1 MRTIK
6 MKRSF
11 ALVIAV
17 AIVFTAAPANAKCK
31 FNVDTIHSRTG
42 EPMLWTKWNTFK
54 LANQG
59 DFPLGSG
66 ISIGDQKYFAMR
78 ITQSASYVKEE
89 MDSALVIPDG
99 ASLLI
104 KLDDAT
110 ILELHSDG
118 EVIGDVDGGR
128 AEAVVRYAVDAGT
141 LNALLTKR
149 IMNIRLQTNQGNK
162 DYAFGKKGS
171 KRLQKTLAC
180 IK

>member
-1 MRTIK
+1 MQRN
-6 MKRSF
+6 F
-11 ALVIAV
+11 AIVLAV
-17 AIVFTAAPANAKCK
+17 AIIFTAAPANAKCK

-54 LANQG
+54 LANKG
-59 DFPLGSG
+59 DFALGSG
-66 ISIGDQKYFAMR
+66 VSIGDQKYFAMR
-78 ITQSASYVKEE
+78 ITQPASYVKEE
-89 MDSALVIPDG
+89 MDSALVIFEG

-104 KLDDAT
+104 KFDDET
-110 ILELHSDG
+110 IFELHAEN
-118 EVIGDVDGGR
+118 EVVGDVDGGS
-128 AEAVVRYAVDAGT
+128 AEAVIKYAVDSGT

-149 IMNIRLQTNQGNK
+149 ILNIRLQTSLGNK